1 MGKIKRYKNI
11 VERFLSGEGGQRFFN
26 IAYSI
31 GAAIVILGALFK
43 ILHLSGGDILL
54 SVGMG
59 TEVLMFILTA
69 FDRPPRETDIH
80 EIIAA
85 LPGVQAAGNA
95 VATPAAMAQ
104 TESTDA
110 PAAAVQTGSPVAH
123 GTVAHGTVVQGT
135 VVQGTIVQGPVVAG
149 QMPASGTVVATGTV
163 SASGAAPA
171 VATVAGG
178 AIQAAGAVSSGA
190 SLPPEAVAGM
200 SAGVER
206 LSGQI
211 DEYIEKMEALNR
223 SLSGLNA
230 IYELQLRG
238 ASANMDSFDS
248 VGRGMQKMRQMAEET
263 AARGEEYREEAR
275 QLTENMH
282 RMNEAYARMLKAMT
296 HNPLAAE
303 VADGSNN

>member
-80 EIIAA
+80 EILAA
-85 LPGVQAAGNA
+85 LPGVQASGN
-95 VATPAAMAQ
+95 VAAAPAAMAQ

-110 PAAAVQTGSPVAH
+110 PAAAVQTVSP
-123 GTVAHGTVVQGT
+123 VAHGTVVQGT

-149 QMPASGTVVATGTV
+149 QMPASGTVVAAGAVPTATAT
-163 SASGAAPA
+163 ASGA
-171 VATVAGG
+171 
-178 AIQAAGAVSSGA
+178 ISSGA